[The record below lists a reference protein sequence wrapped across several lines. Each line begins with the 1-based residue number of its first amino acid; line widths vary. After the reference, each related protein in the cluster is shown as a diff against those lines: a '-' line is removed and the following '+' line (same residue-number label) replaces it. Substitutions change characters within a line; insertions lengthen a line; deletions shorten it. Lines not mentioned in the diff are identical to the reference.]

1 MKVIKQTA
9 FQESM
14 LVSTNVV
21 ESEPAWNS
29 GTTYAKDAIVYEG
42 TVGVYQSLVNTNL
55 NYQPSISPT
64 QWVRIGPT
72 NARAMFDQTVSTQT
86 ESPSPIEVVLET
98 GVIDSIALINL
109 YASEV
114 QVEVKDGSGGAVIY
128 DETVSL
134 ISGVTDWYDYF
145 FTEIEQDSQVIFRNI
160 PTYASAYVT
169 ITVSGSGDVKIGE
182 CIFGKMRALGG
193 TQYGASSGITD
204 YSKKVTDEFGTTT
217 LTQGNFNKR
226 MNTSTYI
233 LNTDLN
239 KVQKFL
245 YSIRATPCVFI
256 ATDVSEFSEALV
268 IYGFY
273 KDFTTEIPYP
283 THSICNI
290 EIEGLI

>member
-1 MKVIKQTA
+1 MKVIKQTT

-21 ESEPAWNS
+21 EAEAAWSS
-29 GTTYAKDAIVYEG
+29 GTTYAKDALVYEG
-42 TVGVYQSLVNTNL
+42 IHGVYQSLVNSNL
-55 NYQPSISPT
+55 NHQPSISPT

-72 NARAMFDQTVSTQT
+72 NGRAMFDQTVSTQS
-86 ESPSPIEVVLET
+86 ESTSPIEVVLET
-98 GVIDSIALINL
+98 GIIDSLALINL
-109 YASEV
+109 DASEV
-114 QVEVKDGSGGAVIY
+114 QVEVKDGSGGSVIY
-128 DETVSL
+128 DETVNL
-134 ISGVTDWYDYF
+134 ITGVTDWYDYF
-145 FTEIEQDSQVIFRNI
+145 FTEIEQDSQAVFRNI
-160 PTYASAYVT
+160 PPYGSAYVT
-169 ITVSGSGDVKIGE
+169 ITVTGSGTVKVGE
-182 CIFGKMRALGG
+182 CIFGRMKALGG
-193 TQYGASSGITD
+193 TQYGASAGITD

-233 LNTDLN
+233 LNTNLN

-245 YSIRATPCVFI
+245 YSIRATPSVFI
-256 ATDVSEFSEALV
+256 ASDVDDFSEALI

-290 EIEGLI
+290 EVEGLI

>member
-42 TVGVYQSLVNTNL
+42 VAGVYQSLVNSNL
-55 NYQPSISPT
+55 NHQPSISPT

-114 QVEVKDGSGGAVIY
+114 QIEVKDGSGGAVIY

-169 ITVSGSGDVKIGE
+169 ITISGSGDVKIGE

>member
-1 MKVIKQTA
+1 
-9 FQESM
+9 M

-21 ESEPAWNS
+21 EVNPAWS
-29 GTTYAKDAIVYEG
+29 SATTYAKDALVHEG
-42 TVGVYQSLVNTNL
+42 TVGVYQSLVNSNL
-55 NYQPSISPT
+55 NHQPSISPT

-72 NARAMFDQTVSTQT
+72 NGRAMFDQTVSTQ
-86 ESPSPIEVVLET
+86 SASSSPIEVVIET
-98 GVIDSIALINL
+98 GIIDSLALINL
-109 YASEV
+109 DANSV
-114 QVEVKDGSGGAVIY
+114 NVEVKDGSAGAVIY

-145 FTEIEQDSQVIFRNI
+145 FSEIEQETQVIFRNI
-160 PTYASAYVT
+160 PPYGSAYVT
-169 ITVSGSGDVKIGE
+169 ITVTGSGTIKVGE
-182 CIFGKMRALGG
+182 CIFGRMKALGG

-204 YSKKVTDEFGTTT
+204 YSKKVTNDFGTTT
-217 LTQGNFNKR
+217 LTQGNFSKR

-256 ATDVSEFSEALV
+256 ASDVSEFSEALIV
-268 IYGFY
+268 YGFY
-273 KDFTTEIPYP
+273 KDFNTEIPYP